1 MSRIEE
7 LFQAVWER
15 PDDME
20 LRLVLGDALL
30 ELGDPRGEL
39 IQLQRR
45 PEADHARRIMRLLQQ
60 FGLTWLGSLRGAVVP
75 IAYELGFL
83 ASCVAIDANAGGR
96 IEWATVHTVELE
108 VDEVGFLFEPV
119 MRALRRVTGVDGDHL
134 EQLLGAARCPP
145 ELEADLGWNR
155 LPALYPRIDRATA
168 VRAFGLPGLRL
179 TRDDADRLGALE
191 VHAGPGLP
199 MLLGELPARCLSSLV
214 IRGAPMEDRARLQSV
229 ARAAQARLESIRFV

>member
-1 MSRIEE
+1 VSRIEE
-7 LFQAVWER
+7 LFQAVWQR

-45 PEADHARRIMRLLQQ
+45 PEADHGRRIMRLLQQ
-60 FGLTWLGSLRGAVVP
+60 YGLTWLGSLRGAVVP

-83 ASCVAIDANAGGR
+83 ASCVAIEADAGGR

-119 MRALRRVTGVDGDHL
+119 MRALRCVAGIDEGHL
-134 EQLLGAARCPP
+134 EPLLGAARCPP
-145 ELEADLGWNR
+145 ELEAILEWER
-155 LPALYPRIDRATA
+155 LPALYPALELAPA
-168 VRAFGLPGLRL
+168 VRAFGLPGLQL
-179 TRDDADRLGALE
+179 TRDGAGRLAALE
-191 VHAGPGLP
+191 ARADPGLP
-199 MLLGELPARCLSSLV
+199 RLLGELPARCLSSLV
-214 IRGAPMEDRARLQSV
+214 IRGAAPEDRVRLESV